1 MRSRFVGE
9 TKNTFPKTS
18 PVSECEVDGNEVK
31 STTATSVKQFQENE
45 KTEQEM
51 LKVDLFKSM
60 PNSDVMSLLSCLGIK
75 TKNFKEEAVILDFEQ
90 KNSSLY
96 IMLSGKAVVFKKN
109 LLEEEEKI
117 EELKTND
124 IFGHDFVCQGETKS
138 PVKVIAKANS
148 EVLILGYEKVI
159 APCHKVCP
167 YHLLLIKNLISMI
180 AKKNSVLN
188 TKIDV
193 VGKRFA
199 RERIMSFLKQLS
211 NGETTFEIP
220 YNREKM
226 AEFLALERCSLSR
239 ELSNM
244 QKEGLIVFK
253 KSRFK
258 INF

>member
-1 MRSRFVGE
+1 
-9 TKNTFPKTS
+9 
-18 PVSECEVDGNEVK
+18 
-31 STTATSVKQFQENE
+31 
-45 KTEQEM
+45 M
-51 LKVDLFKSM
+51 LKVDLFKNM

-75 TKNFKEEAVILDFEQ
+75 TKTFRKDSVILDFGQ
-90 KNSSLY
+90 KNNCLF
-96 IMLSGKAVVFKKN
+96 IMLSGKASVIKKN
-109 LLEEEEKI
+109 LLGEDEII

-124 IFGHDFVCQGETKS
+124 IFGHDFVCQGEMKS
-138 PVKVIAKANS
+138 PVKVVADLDCEI
-148 EVLILGYEKVI
+148 LILLYEKVI
-159 APCHKVCP
+159 NPCSKVCP

-180 AKKNSVLN
+180 AKKNSALN

-199 RERIMSFLKQLS
+199 RNRIMSFLKQQS
-211 NGETTFEIP
+211 NGRETFDIP

-244 QKEGLIVFK
+244 QKEGLILFK
-253 KSRFK
+253 KNRFK